1 MSIRFLSLV
10 FAFSAVATAQT
21 FHSYSIFATG
31 AAVSAS
37 GPDSITVGNGSVWV
51 SYTNGADS
59 TGASGSS
66 TIVQYSLGG
75 EVRHTY
81 SIAGSVD
88 GLKIEPRTG
97 LVWALQNQDGN
108 SALTLID
115 PLHGT
120 TSSLQYAVTSPSH
133 GYDDVAFD
141 GDKIFLS
148 YTNPASASDPT
159 IQLLENRSS
168 PLIVT
173 PVLTAGATASTSQ
186 RGKAISPLRKTT
198 PIR

>member
-1 MSIRFLSLV
+1 M
-10 FAFSAVATAQT
+10 
-21 FHSYSIFATG
+21 YSI
-31 AAVSAS
+31 
-37 GPDSITVGNGSVWV
+37 
-51 SYTNGADS
+51 
-59 TGASGSS
+59 
-66 TIVQYSLGG
+66 L
-75 EVRHTY
+75 
-81 SIAGSVD
+81 GSVD

-120 TSSLQYAVTSPSH
+120 TSSLQYEVTSPAH

-141 GDKIFLS
+141 GNNIFLS

-173 PVLTAGATASTSQ
+173 PVLTRGATRTNLATGQSNQPTTQNDPDS
-186 RGKAISPLRKTT
+186 LKTT
-198 PIR
+198 PRRRSGAHKRRR

>member
-1 MSIRFLSLV
+1 
-10 FAFSAVATAQT
+10 
-21 FHSYSIFATG
+21 
-31 AAVSAS
+31 
-37 GPDSITVGNGSVWV
+37 
-51 SYTNGADS
+51 
-59 TGASGSS
+59 
-66 TIVQYSLGG
+66 
-75 EVRHTY
+75 
-81 SIAGSVD
+81 
-88 GLKIEPRTG
+88 

-120 TSSLQYAVTSPSH
+120 TSSLQYAVTSPAH
-133 GYDDVAFD
+133 GFDDVAFD

-148 YTNPASASDPT
+148 YTNPASTSDPT